1 MGFAERTALAVPPIF
16 LRLAL
21 AITFLWAGFGKVL
34 ATFDVEGEAAA
45 RLANMG
51 LQLATG
57 TGAAPAPEP
66 DPIDLEAPDGDAQ
79 TAAPRS
85 FDPDTTEPAFVLTQG
100 TTPLYTAADFPVPQP
115 VRRLYGLSLLI
126 ESSAFPEPGE
136 DGTTPDSI
144 WPAWGAEG
152 PWPIVLAW
160 AAALSELLAGL
171 FLLFGF
177 MTRFSGLTVAGVMV
191 VAMWLTEIGPAL
203 QAGDTMLGFLPKR
216 EVFDTAAWRSLLW
229 QFALFCSGMA
239 VVFSGAG
246 GLALDRVGRRKRHDE
261 YDDDE

>member
-66 DPIDLEAPDGDAQ
+66 SDLETPEGDAQ
-79 TAAPRS
+79 TTLPAPLG
-85 FDPDTTEPAFVLTQG
+85 PGMTEPAFVLAQG

-160 AAALSELLAGL
+160 AAALAEVLAGL

-203 QAGDTMLGFLPKR
+203 QAGDTKLGFLPNR

-246 GLALDRVGRRKRHDE
+246 ALALDRMGRRKRRDE
-261 YDDDE
+261 DDDDE